1 MLSLCGGGVGWGGGG
16 GVCKVIFV
24 SNQTAVLRLCC
35 VVVGV
40 VTIIFHSLVYMT
52 IFPMT
57 YSRVENVGL
66 L

>member
-24 SNQTAVLRLCC
+24 SNQTAVLRLTLCC

-40 VTIIFHSLVYMT
+40 VTKSNAIQN
-52 IFPMT
+52 
-57 YSRVENVGL
+57 REVGTNL
-66 L
+66 GTRR